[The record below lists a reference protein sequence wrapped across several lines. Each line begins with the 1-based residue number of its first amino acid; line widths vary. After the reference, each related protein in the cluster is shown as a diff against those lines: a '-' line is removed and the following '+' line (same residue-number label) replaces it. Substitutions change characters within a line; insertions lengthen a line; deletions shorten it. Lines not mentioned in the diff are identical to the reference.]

1 MKSKLDALKNSCRD
15 GRIRPSGRAK
25 LDSVLIITAL
35 LAATLIAFSAA
46 AFSQTSTQK
55 PSTWKQIPIPP
66 LPAFKPQQPKRIELS
81 NGMVIFLQEDHEL
94 PTVDGT
100 ARIRGG
106 SINEPAS
113 KTGLIDIYGEVWRTG
128 GTKSQTGDQ
137 LDDFL
142 EVRAAKVETGGSSDS
157 TSVSFSCLKGDLDD
171 VFKVFLDVLQNP
183 EFRADKIDIAQKEED
198 DGISRRNDDVGGI
211 AARESAKLA
220 YGADNPYTRD
230 PEYATVAAIT
240 RQDLID
246 WHAKYMHPNNI
257 IIGISGDF
265 DSAAMEARLRAAFE
279 SWPKGPQLPKDDIQ
293 FSPAKPGYY
302 LIPKD
307 DVNQSNIRM
316 VALGTTRDNP
326 DYYAISVFN
335 EAFGGGFISRLFNDI
350 RTKRGLAYG
359 VGGGIGTNFGH
370 PGILQISMGT
380 KSASTI
386 EAIQAA
392 DDDISELAT
401 KPITEDEIRRAKDDI
416 LNAFIF
422 RLDSPDKILGERM
435 TYEYYGYPPDW
446 LDKYEAE
453 IRKVTAS
460 DVNRVAAKYLHKDQ
474 LAVLVVGNT
483 KEFDKPLSSLG
494 AVKEIDITIPP
505 PPESKDKDKDDSK
518 PSASNPEGKALA
530 GKVAAAMGGLPK
542 LKSIKAMRAS
552 IAESDSGGPASPV
565 DVTLAYPD
573 SMHIE
578 VQTPQGNL
586 TIVASP
592 GAAFMSIP
600 GMGTRNMPP
609 AQKNEILSQLQHDLV
624 YIAQHADDP
633 AFTFTAAGTEKVG
646 DGDAA
651 IVDIGG
657 AVPWIRWYVD
667 PKTGYV
673 LREQY
678 KGVGQTGPFDG
689 ESELSDWRTVDG
701 LTMPYQHENK
711 QNGQQT
717 STAQFKKIEINPQID
732 PKLFEKPAEKSP
744 AKDNNDDKQ

>member
-1 MKSKLDALKNSCRD
+1 MK
-15 GRIRPSGRAK
+15 
-25 LDSVLIITAL
+25 TAPTPTRF
-35 LAATLIAFSAA
+35 ATLLVAILLISGLALTAA
-46 AFSQTSTQK
+46 AQTSSQK
-55 PSTWKQIPIPP
+55 PATWQQIPIPP

-94 PTVDGT
+94 PTIDGT

-106 SINEPAS
+106 SINEPVS

-157 TSVSFSCLKGDLDD
+157 TSISFSCLKGDLDD

-230 PEYATVAAIT
+230 PEYTTVAAIT

-246 WHAKYMHPNNI
+246 WHAKYVHPNNI
-257 IIGISGDF
+257 IVGISGDF

-392 DDDISELAT
+392 DEDISELAT

-505 PPESKDKDKDDSK
+505 PPESKDKDKDESK

-578 VQTPQGNL
+578 VQMPQGNL

-646 DGDAA
+646 DVEAA
-651 IVDIGG
+651 IVDVGG